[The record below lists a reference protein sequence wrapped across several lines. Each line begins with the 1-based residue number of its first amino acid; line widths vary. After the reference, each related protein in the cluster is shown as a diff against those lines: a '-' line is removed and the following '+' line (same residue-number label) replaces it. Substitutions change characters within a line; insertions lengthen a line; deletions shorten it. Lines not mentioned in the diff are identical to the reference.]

1 MALRGL
7 LSHCNLAESL
17 LLSDPSNLESY
28 KELPSKEA
36 IICASN
42 QSKLILFHIFS
53 YPFKVNSIKGF
64 VPNGYISPRSAL
76 AHSDDRN
83 AIIFFPASKGLFL
96 SNSDQ
101 PYFVCLLQGCNVRL
115 HLVFGGVLRSFF
127 LYRFVFHGEYYTKFS
142 I

>member
-42 QSKLILFHIFS
+42 QSKLTLFHIFS

-64 VPNGYISPRSAL
+64 VPNGYISPWSAL

-96 SNSDQ
+96 SNSTKLSGDTAFIFFKNRSALFRM
-101 PYFVCLLQGCNVRL
+101 PFAGLQCQTSSSCFWRC
-115 HLVFGGVLRSFF
+115 SP
-127 LYRFVFHGEYYTKFS
+127 
-142 I
+142 